1 MRSHHADTFNH
12 DEWAAGY
19 DADVAD
25 ETNPIRAGYQATL
38 EWVVERAA
46 VGPDDAV
53 VDLGIGT
60 GNLARL
66 LPPCRRLVGVDVSH
80 KMLELAA
87 PKLGS
92 AVELVTADV
101 LEVFERP
108 DRYDAVVSTY
118 AIHHLTADEKAALA
132 AAAAAR
138 MAPGGRFVVGDLMVV
153 SRDSVPALRARLAHP
168 DVDELFA
175 DEFPWFVDEILVALD
190 RVRVPRPRR
199 GAAQRPVVGGGGPAP
214 LGGRR
219 RRRPGGVGV
228 TAPASPSTPWSTASV
243 CPASVSRT

>member
-1 MRSHHADTFNH
+1 MRSQHAHTFNH

-66 LPPCRRLVGVDVSH
+66 LPPCRRLVGVDVSP

-118 AIHHLTADEKAALA
+118 ALHHLTADEKAALA
-132 AAAAAR
+132 GAAAAR

-153 SRDSVPALRARLAHP
+153 SRDSVPAVRARLEHP

-190 RVRVPRPRR
+190 RAGFRGLVAEQLSDLSWGVAARVP
-199 GAAQRPVVGGGGPAP
+199 
-214 LGGRR
+214 
-219 RRRPGGVGV
+219 
-228 TAPASPSTPWSTASV
+228 
-243 CPASVSRT
+243 